1 MRCLDRLD
9 TNEKSLNLLNSAVKH
24 GAAMICSQTFLGK
37 ETFVELTIPPW
48 IMNGGAQHFNL
59 DEA

>member
-9 TNEKSLNLLNSAVKH
+9 KNENSLNLLNSAVKH
-24 GAAMICSQTFLGK
+24 GAAMICSQTFLEK
-37 ETFVELTIPPW
+37 ETFKEIALPPW

-59 DEA
+59 HEA